1 MDQMIREVRALPRAP
16 GSEEVLIAGEPEAR
30 CRRQRLEEGIP
41 LTTEALRV
49 LQEYGFS
56 GGRTRC

>member
-1 MDQMIREVRALPRAP
+1 MLRSRAP

-41 LTTEALRV
+41 LTDETLKV

>member
-1 MDQMIREVRALPRAP
+1 MNRSCLVAGIAGLILAASAAL
-16 GSEEVLIAGEPEAR
+16 AGEPEAR

-41 LTTEALRV
+41 LTAETLKV